1 MLYKIRF
8 SRLLKT
14 ILVSTLT
21 LHLACQS
28 SNSPQQLAGKSTAYS
43 IATDLDRTRAL
54 MPLHDIKPP
63 IQKPSRPSN
72 MKSLSDLARQRID
85 KARSLVTQQRFTEAA
100 LELERALR
108 HDPNHPDIHGTLAVL
123 HWQAGNN
130 QRAKNHAKRALE
142 THNDLS
148 AAHYI
153 MGREKMLA
161 GNDRDAITSFRTAL
175 RCSDLHKDMNIAA
188 LCHYHLAR
196 ALEDDG
202 YLFAS
207 LEQYQSFEKIV
218 AQRDPFPQTQELVT
232 LIRTTRRS
240 IGEAK
245 SRMYEKLGRFAEAAN
260 SLQAIIRVSPPN
272 TARSIHYAR
281 LLLKANKIED
291 ALQAARTIDDDNEE
305 MIQLLFDIYERAGHP
320 ERMLTDLRERMKRH
334 PLEPGFVLS
343 LADMLIKLNR
353 LSEVRTELQQFLD
366 QSPNAHKVRDRLI
379 DVLIQQQ
386 AWPDVLNM
394 CCEGIRN
401 ESDRVVDIEGKI
413 ELIARNPEVAS
424 SILDHHYEDDDHVM
438 MYVRGTL
445 ALVVGQS
452 KKAQQLFIKSFE
464 KQPTFVPA
472 RIALGNLYIKTYR
485 YDDALRIARRIDENQ
500 PENVQLELILGKV
513 YERLDDLE
521 KAQLHLRAANQL
533 DRTHQEMM
541 FTLARVYHRSRKG
554 NQAQQQLRLL
564 LEVNPAHERGREL
577 LAQIY
582 SEQGKRKEA
591 HEHIKLLFKHTDK
604 PTTKARCKILLNPKL
619 SSNPQLIRSQLLRAI
634 ENSEPDA
641 DTWVAIALTYND
653 AQLKQQ
659 QEYLQRAISLEPDNI
674 DNLQIFENN
683 QRRRLEFERAV
694 ETRKKLLKIYPNRFE
709 WKLRLIDMYWDING
723 FNHAVSLIHQIQK
736 NKELSND
743 KLRTSRIALLETYLL
758 AKRYDEMLELMLS
771 WADTYKKDREFLN
784 RLADEYVRRE
794 QYDAAIP
801 LYREIFKQQ
810 PSYRRVVNKLVTAV
824 QKTDQ
829 FDREYQLV
837 LDEIQLDPENGTA
850 IWQMAELLSSHD
862 RIDEVVELIQNHLF
876 QTLNR
881 NVFQNLLID
890 HLRVK
895 ERHDEGLEMIE
906 SLIDEVL
913 TLIQNIDEGKAVHN
927 LTLLENRSVHRLPNK
942 PFTVDTLYPRLHQLR
957 QKYALALIA
966 AKDLQQAIDQIN
978 LWLGETRNPQIRIL
992 YLQLLAAAQ
1001 RSDHNEKEA
1010 TVSLE
1015 RALQIGPNN
1024 INTRI
1029 AFSNDVSY
1037 SWIDQGIRLDE
1048 AEKMIR
1054 FAIYRVPRQR
1064 AYLDTYGWLLY
1075 KKGDF
1080 KGAEKWIE
1088 RAWRSVGRDD
1098 PVVYDHL
1105 GDTLWRLGE
1114 KNKAV
1119 EHWKKA
1125 AELTVDKTDDE
1136 LFSDDERR
1144 VNANIQQKIK
1154 AGQSNG
1160 SPKIAPLALPKDSS
1174 EELNPAKD

>member
-1 MLYKIRF
+1 MLYKIRL
-8 SRLLKT
+8 SRLMNI
-14 ILVSTLT
+14 ILACILT

-28 SNSPQQLAGKSTAYS
+28 SNSPQHLAGKTTAY
-43 IATDLDRTRAL
+43 AVARDLDRTRAL
-54 MPLHDIKPP
+54 MPLHNIKPS
-63 IQKPSRPSN
+63 IQKPTRPSDLT
-72 MKSLSDLARQRID
+72 SLSDLATQRID

-148 AAHYI
+148 TAHYI
-153 MGREKMLA
+153 MGRDKMLA

-218 AQRDPFPQTQELVT
+218 TQRDPFPQTQELVT
-232 LIRTTRRS
+232 LIRTTKRS

-245 SRMYEKLGRFAEAAN
+245 SRMYEKLGRFAEAAD

-272 TARSIHYAR
+272 TTRSIHYAR

-305 MIQLLFDIYERAGHP
+305 MIQLLFDIYERSGHP
-320 ERMLTDLRERMKRH
+320 ERMLADLRERIKRH
-334 PLEPGFVLS
+334 PLEPRFVLS
-343 LADMLIKLNR
+343 MADMLIKLNR
-353 LSEVRTELQQFLD
+353 LSEVRSELQQFLD
-366 QSPNAHKVRDRLI
+366 QSPNAHLVRDRLI

-424 SILDHHYEDDDHVM
+424 SILDHHYDHDDHVM

-445 ALVVGQS
+445 ALAVGQS
-452 KKAQQLFIKSFE
+452 TTAQQLFIKSFE

-472 RIALGNLYIKTYR
+472 RIALGNLYLRTYR
-485 YDDALRIARRIDENQ
+485 YDDALRIAQRIDENQ

-541 FTLARVYHRSRKG
+541 YTLARVYHRTRKG
-554 NQAQQQLRLL
+554 NQAQQLLRLL

-582 SEQGKRKEA
+582 SEQGKHKEA

-604 PTTKARCKILLNPKL
+604 PTTKARCKILLNPDL
-619 SSNPQLIRSQLLRAI
+619 SSNPQLVRSQLLRAI

-641 DTWVAIALTYND
+641 DTWIAIALTYSD
-653 AQLKQQ
+653 EQLQQQ
-659 QEYLQRAISLEPDNI
+659 QEYLQRAITLEPDNI
-674 DNLQIFENN
+674 DTLQILENN
-683 QRRRLEFERAV
+683 QRRQLEFEWAA
-694 ETRKKLLKIYPNRFE
+694 ETRQKMLKIYPKRFE
-709 WKLRLIDMYWDING
+709 WKLHLIDMYWNIHMFDD
-723 FNHAVSLIHQIQK
+723 AVSLLKQLLE
-736 NKELSND
+736 NKELSKE
-743 KLRTSRIALLETYLL
+743 KLRSCRIALLDTYRL
-758 AKRYDEMLELMLS
+758 AKLDDEMLEQMLV
-771 WADTYKKDREFLN
+771 WAGPSSQN
-784 RLADEYVRRE
+784 PQWPVRLADEYVRRK
-794 QYDAAIP
+794 QYDLAIP
-801 LYREIFKQQ
+801 LYRKFYQQHPTNWQIF
-810 PSYRRVVNKLVTAV
+810 RAMVNAL
-824 QKTDQ
+824 QKTGQ
-829 FDREYQLV
+829 FDQAYQYA
-837 LDEIQLDPENGTA
+837 LDRIQFDPDNDTA
-850 IWQMAELLSSHD
+850 IWLLAEMLSEAG
-862 RIDEVVELIQNHLF
+862 RIDEMVELIQNRLF

-881 NVFQNLLID
+881 NAFQNLIID

-895 ERHDEGLEMIE
+895 ERHDQGLELIE

-913 TLIQNIDEGKAVHN
+913 TLIQNIDEGKVVHN

-942 PFTVDTLYPRLHQLR
+942 PFSVETLYPRLHQLR

-966 AKDLQQAIDQIN
+966 AKDLQQAVDQIN
-978 LWLGETRNPQIRIL
+978 LWLGETRNPQIRVG
-992 YLQLLAAAQ
+992 YLQLLAAAH
-1001 RSDHNEKEA
+1001 RSEHNEKEA
-1010 TVSLE
+1010 TLTLQ
-1015 RALQIGPNN
+1015 RALQLVPNN
-1024 INTRI
+1024 VPLK
-1029 AFSNDVSY
+1029 NDISY

-1160 SPKIAPLALPKDSS
+1160 SPRIAPLALPNDSS